1 VRRLDFLKLGS
12 GIGAGLLLGSC
23 ELPARPSHS
32 PIVATA
38 RSLLVAGERLGTAD
52 DGPALSACAQRLA
65 NAGRLVGRPVVLDL
79 EGLTYKIETS
89 FRVQDFGDFTLG
101 RGTSPGTLRTTTD
114 FGPPGTDRRTRAHT
128 IFTNGFHAAVAP
140 RLSIIGP
147 HSDAEPNRSSDG
159 SLEQQCGAWFQSVL
173 AVDFLDVDVQ
183 NVWGDF
189 CDFGAADPRHPV
201 DCQRANV
208 RPGIWRRN
216 GRVGL
221 LAHCNGLH
229 FEGGPRTRIER
240 CVGDFYH
247 VELNSDQQGA
257 GFGGHTLSNLHVHDT
272 KFFAHLAGMHFF
284 HDFAVLNCSR
294 DDGPVDV
301 QLTTY
306 NGNPAKRFR
315 YEGNHWTVPEG
326 RVLNLHDIEGVSIRH
341 NAGPLQPNQTV
352 AHSLD
357 LNNCTRVIHTNNAF
371 TLDGERISY

>member
-1 VRRLDFLKLGS
+1 MRRRDFLKLGS
-12 GIGAGLLLGSC
+12 GIGAGLLLASC
-23 ELPARPSHS
+23 ELQSQPNRF

-38 RSLLVAGERLGTAD
+38 RSLLRGGERLGTAD
-52 DGPALSACAQRLA
+52 DGPVLSACAQRLA
-65 NAGRLVGRPVVLDL
+65 NTGLYARRPVVLDL
-79 EGLTYKIETS
+79 EGLTYRTVSS
-89 FRVQDFGDFTLG
+89 FRVHDFGDFTLG
-101 RGTSPGTLRTTTD
+101 RGATPGTFRTTSD
-114 FGPPGTDRRTRAHT
+114 LGPPGTDSRSRAHV
-128 IFTNGFHAAVAP
+128 IFTNGFHATVAP
-140 RLSIIGP
+140 RFSILGP
-147 HSDAEPNRSSDG
+147 HSDAEPNRSTNG
-159 SLEQQCGAWFQSVL
+159 SFEQQCGVWFQSVL
-173 AVDFLDVDVQ
+173 AVDFVDVDVQ

-189 CDFGAADPRHPV
+189 CDFGAADPRNPV

-229 FEGGPRTRIER
+229 LEGGPRTRIER
-240 CVGDFYH
+240 CAGDFYH
-247 VELNSDQQGA
+247 VELSSDQQSA
-257 GFGGHTLSNLHVHDT
+257 GFGSHTLSNLHVHDT

-315 YEGNHWTVPEG
+315 YVGNHWTVPGG
-326 RVLNLHDIEGVSIRH
+326 RVLNLHDVDGVTIRR

-357 LNNCTRVIHTNNAF
+357 LNNCTGVVHEDNAF
-371 TLDGERISY
+371 TLDGVRINY